1 MTKAKVHDREKE
13 RLTLLN
19 SYSILDTLPEKDYD
33 NLTKLAAEICQT
45 PISLITLLDD
55 KRQWFKSHYG
65 LGVSET
71 PIEDAFCAH
80 AITGDNPIFTVENAR
95 EDERFHDNPLVTG
108 DPNIVFYAG
117 IPLKTTNGLP
127 LGTLC
132 VIDSKPKKLTPSQKE
147 SLNILSE
154 QVINLLELRKNK
166 LELERAH
173 KKLKKFSKKL
183 EKKVFLRTNQL
194 EIKTIKL
201 ELMINDLESFN
212 HICSHDLQ
220 EPLRK
225 IQMFISQISDNE
237 FDNLSDTGKHKL
249 ERIDRSAA
257 RMRNLIQDLLTY
269 GATETIDNSLTTVSL
284 KKLVLDVKDVL
295 SEELKQY
302 KTVLRIPK
310 DCEITVRPIQ
320 FKQLLFNLFTNAI
333 KFTKEEDKPVIKVTG
348 KIVQGADYPKLQLAE
363 DTRYSKIVV
372 TDNGIGFD
380 QKYEN
385 KVFEIFQRLHSDE
398 EYQGTGI
405 GLAIV
410 KRIVTTHKGQIRVE
424 SSLGNGTVFEIFIP
438 LADQTVLK

>member
-1 MTKAKVHDREKE
+1 MTKATIHPKEKE
-13 RLTLLN
+13 RLALLD

-33 NLTKLAAEICQT
+33 NLTQLAAEICQT

-65 LGVSET
+65 LEASET

-80 AITGDNPIFTVENAR
+80 AITGDDPIFTVENAK
-95 EDERFHDNPLVTG
+95 EDIRFKDNPLVTG
-108 DPNIVFYAG
+108 NPNIAFYAG
-117 IPLKTTNGLP
+117 IPLKNANGLP

-132 VIDSKPKKLTPSQKE
+132 VIDNKPRTLTQSQKE
-147 SLNILSE
+147 SLDILSE

-173 KKLKKFSKKL
+173 RKLKKFSKKL
-183 EKKVFLRTNQL
+183 EKKVFQRTNQL

-225 IQMFISQISDNE
+225 IQMFISQVSDTE
-237 FDNLSDTGKHKL
+237 FNNLSEAGKHKL
-249 ERIDRSAA
+249 ERIDLSAA
-257 RMRNLIQDLLTY
+257 RMRNLIQDLMAY
-269 GATETIDNSLTTVSL
+269 GSTETIDNSLTSVSL
-284 KKLVLDVKDVL
+284 KRLVMDVKDVL
-295 SEELKQY
+295 SEELKEH
-302 KTVLRIPK
+302 KTVLKVPK

-333 KFTKEEDKPVIKVTG
+333 KYSKNEEKPVIKVSG
-348 KIVQGADYPKLQLAE
+348 KIVSGADFPKLDLSE
-363 DTRYSKIVV
+363 DKLYSRIEVS
-372 TDNGIGFD
+372 DNGIGFD
-380 QKYEN
+380 QKYES
-385 KVFEIFQRLHSDE
+385 KIFEIFQRLHTDE

-405 GLAIV
+405 GLSIV
-410 KRIVTTHKGQIRVE
+410 KRIVTTHKGHIQVE
-424 SSLGNGTVFEIFIP
+424 SNVGEGAKFIIFIP
-438 LADQTVLK
+438 VENQIELK

>member
-1 MTKAKVHDREKE
+1 MIKAKIHDKEKE
-13 RLTLLN
+13 RLTLLK
-19 SYSILDTLPEKDYD
+19 SYSILDTLAEKDYD
-33 NLTKLAAEICQT
+33 NLTKIASEICQT

-55 KRQWFKSHYG
+55 KRQWFKSRHG
-65 LGVSET
+65 LDIYET
-71 PIEDAFCAH
+71 PIEHSFCAH
-80 AITGDNPIFTVENAR
+80 AITGDEEIFTMNDAR
-95 EDERFHDNPLVTG
+95 DDTRFHNNPLVTG

-117 IPLKTTNGLP
+117 IPLKDSSGLP

-132 VIDSKPKKLTPSQKE
+132 VIDNKPRTLTDSQKE

-173 KKLKKFSKKL
+173 RKLKKFSKKL
-183 EKKVFLRTNQL
+183 EKKVLQRTNQL

-201 ELMINDLESFN
+201 ELINNDLASFN

-225 IQMFISQISDNE
+225 IQMFISQVSDSE
-237 FDNLSDTGKHKL
+237 FKNLSADGKHKL
-249 ERIDRSAA
+249 ERIDLSAS

-269 GATETIDNSLTTVSL
+269 GSTENVENRLMNVSL
-284 KKLVLDVKDVL
+284 RKLVDDVKVVL
-295 SEELKQY
+295 SEELKENN
-302 KTVLRIPK
+302 TVLK
-310 DCEITVRPIQ
+310 VLSDCEITVRPIQ

-333 KFTKEEDKPVIKVTG
+333 KFTKKKDFPTIEVSGEIIEG
-348 KIVQGADYPKLQLAE
+348 LAYPNLNLSDEVKYA
-363 DTRYSKIVV
+363 RIFVA
-372 TDNGIGFD
+372 DNGIGFE
-380 QKYEN
+380 QKYAT

-410 KRIVTTHKGQIRVE
+410 KRIITTHNGEIRVK
-424 SSLGNGTVFEIFIP
+424 SSLGNGTIFEIFIP
-438 LADQTVLK
+438 LEN

>member
-1 MTKAKVHDREKE
+1 MIKAKIHEREKE
-13 RLTLLN
+13 RLALLQ

-65 LGVSET
+65 LEVSET

-80 AITGDNPIFTVENAR
+80 AITGNDPIFITKDAR
-95 EDERFHDNPLVTG
+95 EDNRFHKNPLVTG
-108 DPNIVFYAG
+108 EPNIVFYAG
-117 IPLKTTNGLP
+117 IPLKNANGLP

-132 VIDSKPKKLTPSQKE
+132 VIDDKPRTLTESQKE
-147 SLNILSE
+147 SLNVLSE

-183 EKKVFLRTNQL
+183 ERKVFQRTNQL

-201 ELMINDLESFN
+201 ELINNDLESFN

-225 IQMFISQISDNE
+225 IQMFISQVSDTE
-237 FDNLSDTGKHKL
+237 FDNLSEEGKHKL
-249 ERIDRSAA
+249 ERIDLSAA
-257 RMRNLIQDLLTY
+257 RMRNLIQDLLAY
-269 GATETIDNSLTTVSL
+269 GSTETIDNSLTTVSL
-284 KKLVLDVKDVL
+284 KKLVDEVKDVL
-295 SEELKQY
+295 SEELKEH
-302 KTVLRIPK
+302 KTVLRVQK

-333 KFTKEEDKPVIKVTG
+333 KFSKREDKPVIKVSG
-348 KIVQGADYPKLQLAE
+348 KIVEGSDYPELQLAE
-363 DTRYSKIVV
+363 EKRYSRILVS
-372 TDNGIGFD
+372 DNGIGFD
-380 QKYEN
+380 QKYER

-410 KRIVTTHKGQIRVE
+410 KRIITTHNGQIRVE
-424 SSLGNGTVFEIFIP
+424 SSLGNGATFEIFIP
-438 LADQTVLK
+438 LADQAI

>member
-1 MTKAKVHDREKE
+1 MTKAKIHPREKE
-13 RLTLLN
+13 RLALLN

-65 LGVSET
+65 LETSET

-80 AITGDNPIFTVENAR
+80 AITGNDPIFTTEDAR
-95 EDERFHDNPLVTG
+95 KDTRFQENPLVTG

-117 IPLKTTNGLP
+117 IPLKNSNGLP

-132 VIDSKPKKLTPSQKE
+132 VIDNKPRTLTESQKD

-183 EKKVFLRTNQL
+183 ERKVFQRTNQL

-225 IQMFISQISDNE
+225 IQMFISQVSDSE
-237 FDNLSDTGKHKL
+237 FNNLSEAGKHKL
-249 ERIDRSAA
+249 ERIDLSAA

-269 GATETIDNSLTTVSL
+269 GATESIDNSLTTVPL
-284 KKLVLDVKDVL
+284 KTLVDDVKDVL
-295 SEELKQY
+295 SDELKEHKITLKVY
-302 KTVLRIPK
+302 KGCNV
-310 DCEITVRPIQ
+310 TVRPIQ
-320 FKQLLFNLFTNAI
+320 FKQLLYNLFTNAI
-333 KFTKEEDKPVIKVTG
+333 KFTKNEDKPIIKIHSTV
-348 KIVQGADYPKLQLAE
+348 VEGAEYPELELKE
-363 DTRYSKIVV
+363 GRRYSRILIA
-372 TDNGIGFD
+372 DNGIGFD
-380 QKYEN
+380 QKYES

-410 KRIVTTHKGQIRVE
+410 KRIVTAHGGEVRVE
-424 SSLGNGTVFEIFIP
+424 SSLGNGAVFEIFIP
-438 LADQTVLK
+438 LAE

>member
-1 MTKAKVHDREKE
+1 MIKAKIHEREKE
-13 RLTLLN
+13 RLALLQ

-65 LGVSET
+65 LEVSET

-80 AITGDNPIFTVENAR
+80 AITGNDPIFITKDAR
-95 EDERFHDNPLVTG
+95 EDNRFHKNPLVTG
-108 DPNIVFYAG
+108 EPNIVFYAG
-117 IPLKTTNGLP
+117 IPLKNANGLS

-132 VIDSKPKKLTPSQKE
+132 VIDDKPRTLTESQKE
-147 SLNILSE
+147 SLNVLSE

-183 EKKVFLRTNQL
+183 ERKVFQRTNQL

-201 ELMINDLESFN
+201 ELINNDLESFN

-225 IQMFISQISDNE
+225 IQMFISQVSDTE
-237 FDNLSDTGKHKL
+237 FDNLSKEGKHKL
-249 ERIDRSAA
+249 ERIDLSAA
-257 RMRNLIQDLLTY
+257 RMRNLIQDLLAY
-269 GATETIDNSLTTVSL
+269 GSTETIDNSLTTVSL
-284 KKLVLDVKDVL
+284 KKLVDEVKDVL
-295 SEELKQY
+295 SEELKEH
-302 KTVLRIPK
+302 KTVLRVQK

-333 KFTKEEDKPVIKVTG
+333 KFSKREDKPVIKVSG
-348 KIVQGADYPKLQLAE
+348 KIVEGSDYPELQLAE
-363 DTRYSKIVV
+363 EKRYSRILVS
-372 TDNGIGFD
+372 DNGIGFD
-380 QKYEN
+380 QKYER

-410 KRIVTTHKGQIRVE
+410 KRIITTHNGQIRVE
-424 SSLGNGTVFEIFIP
+424 SSLSNGATFEIFIP
-438 LADQTVLK
+438 LADQAI

>member
-1 MTKAKVHDREKE
+1 MTKAKIHPREKE
-13 RLTLLN
+13 RLALLD

-33 NLTKLAAEICQT
+33 NLTQLAAEICQT

-65 LGVSET
+65 LETSET

-80 AITGDNPIFTVENAR
+80 AITADDPIFTVENAK
-95 EDERFHDNPLVTG
+95 EDIRFKNNPLVTG
-108 DPNIVFYAG
+108 DPNIAFYAG
-117 IPLKTTNGLP
+117 IPLKNTNGLP

-132 VIDSKPKKLTPSQKE
+132 VIDNKPRVLTQSQKE

-173 KKLKKFSKKL
+173 RKLKKFSKKL
-183 EKKVFLRTNQL
+183 EKKVFQRTNQL

-225 IQMFISQISDNE
+225 IQMFISQVSDTE
-237 FDNLSDTGKHKL
+237 FNNLSEAGKHKL
-249 ERIDRSAA
+249 ERIDLSAA
-257 RMRNLIQDLLTY
+257 RMRNLIQDLMAY
-269 GATETIDNSLTTVSL
+269 GSTETIDNSLTSVSL
-284 KKLVLDVKDVL
+284 KKLVMDVKDVL
-295 SEELKQY
+295 SEELKEHN
-302 KTVLRIPK
+302 TVLKVPK

-333 KFTKEEDKPVIKVTG
+333 KYSKNEEKPVIKVSG
-348 KIVQGADYPKLQLAE
+348 KIVSGADFPKLDLSE
-363 DTRYSKIVV
+363 DKRYSRIEVS
-372 TDNGIGFD
+372 DNGIGFD
-380 QKYEN
+380 QKYES
-385 KVFEIFQRLHSDE
+385 KIFEIFQRLHTDE

-405 GLAIV
+405 GLSIV
-410 KRIVTTHKGQIRVE
+410 KRIVTTHKGHIRVE
-424 SSLGNGTVFEIFIP
+424 SNVGEGAKFIIFIP
-438 LADQTVLK
+438 VENQIELK

>member
-1 MTKAKVHDREKE
+1 MIKAKIHEREKE
-13 RLTLLN
+13 RLALLQ

-65 LGVSET
+65 LEVSET

-80 AITGDNPIFTVENAR
+80 AITGNDPIFITKDAR
-95 EDERFHDNPLVTG
+95 EDNRFHKNPLVTG
-108 DPNIVFYAG
+108 EPNIVFYAG
-117 IPLKTTNGLP
+117 IPLKNANGLP

-132 VIDSKPKKLTPSQKE
+132 VIDDKPRTLTESQKE
-147 SLNILSE
+147 SLNVLSE

-183 EKKVFLRTNQL
+183 ERKVFQRTNQL

-201 ELMINDLESFN
+201 ELINNDLESFN

-225 IQMFISQISDNE
+225 IQMFISQVSDTE
-237 FDNLSDTGKHKL
+237 FDNLSEEGKHKL
-249 ERIDRSAA
+249 ERIDLSAA
-257 RMRNLIQDLLTY
+257 RMRNLIQDLLAY
-269 GATETIDNSLTTVSL
+269 GSTETIDNSLTTVSL
-284 KKLVLDVKDVL
+284 KKLVDEVKDVL
-295 SEELKQY
+295 SEELKEH
-302 KTVLRIPK
+302 KTVLRVQK

-333 KFTKEEDKPVIKVTG
+333 KFSKREDKPVIKVSG
-348 KIVQGADYPKLQLAE
+348 KIVEGSDYPELELAE
-363 DTRYSKIVV
+363 EKRYSRILVS
-372 TDNGIGFD
+372 DNGIGFD
-380 QKYEN
+380 QKYER

-410 KRIVTTHKGQIRVE
+410 KRIITTHNGQIRVE
-424 SSLGNGTVFEIFIP
+424 SSLGNGATFEIFIP
-438 LADQTVLK
+438 LADQAI

>member
-1 MTKAKVHDREKE
+1 MIKAKIHDREKE
-13 RLTLLN
+13 RLALLN

-80 AITGDNPIFTVENAR
+80 AITGNDPIFTTEDAR
-95 EDERFHDNPLVTG
+95 KDERFYNNPLVTG

-117 IPLKTTNGLP
+117 IPLKNASGLP

-132 VIDSKPKKLTPSQKE
+132 VIDNKPRKLTESQKE

-183 EKKVFLRTNQL
+183 ERKVFQRTNQL

-225 IQMFISQISDNE
+225 IQMFISQVSDTE
-237 FDNLSDTGKHKL
+237 FNNLSDGGKHKL

-257 RMRNLIQDLLTY
+257 RMRDLIQDLLTY

-302 KTVLRIPK
+302 KTVLKIPK

-333 KFTKEEDKPVIKVTG
+333 KFTKKEDKPVIKVMG
-348 KIVQGADYPKLQLAE
+348 KIVDGADYPEMDLAE
-363 DTRYSKIVV
+363 DKRYSHIMVS
-372 TDNGIGFD
+372 DNGIGFD
-380 QKYEN
+380 QKYES

-410 KRIVTTHKGQIRVE
+410 KRIVTTHNGQVRVE
-424 SSLGNGTVFEIFIP
+424 SSLGNGASFEIFIP
-438 LADQTVLK
+438 LAVKAI

>member
-1 MTKAKVHDREKE
+1 MTKAKIHPREKE
-13 RLTLLN
+13 RLALLD
-19 SYSILDTLPEKDYD
+19 SYSILNTLPEKDYD
-33 NLTKLAAEICQT
+33 NLTQLAAEICQS

-65 LGVSET
+65 LETSET

-80 AITGDNPIFTVENAR
+80 AITADDPIFTVENAK
-95 EDERFHDNPLVTG
+95 EDIRFKNNPLVTG
-108 DPNIVFYAG
+108 DPNIAFYAG
-117 IPLKTTNGLP
+117 IPLKNANGLP

-132 VIDSKPKKLTPSQKE
+132 VIDNKPRVLTQSQKE

-173 KKLKKFSKKL
+173 RKLKKFSKKL
-183 EKKVFLRTNQL
+183 EKKVFQRTNQL

-225 IQMFISQISDNE
+225 IQMFISQVSDTE
-237 FDNLSDTGKHKL
+237 FNNLSEAGKHKL
-249 ERIDRSAA
+249 ERIDLSAA
-257 RMRNLIQDLLTY
+257 RMRNLIQDLMAY
-269 GATETIDNSLTTVSL
+269 GSTETIDNSLTSVSL
-284 KKLVLDVKDVL
+284 KKLVMDVKDVL
-295 SEELKQY
+295 SEELKEH
-302 KTVLRIPK
+302 KTVLKVPK

-333 KFTKEEDKPVIKVTG
+333 KYSKNEEKPVVKVSG
-348 KIVQGADYPKLQLAE
+348 KIVSGADFPKLDLSE
-363 DTRYSKIVV
+363 DKRYSRIEVS
-372 TDNGIGFD
+372 DNGIGFD
-380 QKYEN
+380 QKYES
-385 KVFEIFQRLHSDE
+385 KIFEIFQRLHTDE

-410 KRIVTTHKGQIRVE
+410 KRIVTTHKGHIQVE
-424 SSLGNGTVFEIFIP
+424 SNVGEGVKFIIFIP
-438 LADQTVLK
+438 VENQIELK

>member
-1 MTKAKVHDREKE
+1 MIKAEIHEREKE
-13 RLTLLN
+13 RLALLQ

-65 LGVSET
+65 LEVSET

-80 AITGDNPIFTVENAR
+80 AITGNDPIFITKDAR
-95 EDERFHDNPLVTG
+95 EDNRFHKNPLVTG
-108 DPNIVFYAG
+108 EPNIVFYAG
-117 IPLKTTNGLP
+117 IPLKNANGLP

-132 VIDSKPKKLTPSQKE
+132 VIDDKPRTLTESQKE
-147 SLNILSE
+147 SLNVLSE

-183 EKKVFLRTNQL
+183 ERKVFQRTNQL

-201 ELMINDLESFN
+201 ELINNDLESFN

-225 IQMFISQISDNE
+225 IQMFISQVSDTE
-237 FDNLSDTGKHKL
+237 FDNLSEEGKHKL
-249 ERIDRSAA
+249 ERIDLSAA
-257 RMRNLIQDLLTY
+257 RMRNLIQDLLAY
-269 GATETIDNSLTTVSL
+269 GSTETIDNSLTTVSL
-284 KKLVLDVKDVL
+284 KKLVDEVKDVL
-295 SEELKQY
+295 SEELKEH
-302 KTVLRIPK
+302 KTVLRVQK

-333 KFTKEEDKPVIKVTG
+333 KFSKREDKPVIKVSG
-348 KIVQGADYPKLQLAE
+348 KIVEGSDYPELQLAE
-363 DTRYSKIVV
+363 EKRYSRILVS
-372 TDNGIGFD
+372 DNGIGFD
-380 QKYEN
+380 QKYER

-410 KRIVTTHKGQIRVE
+410 KRIITTHNGQIRVE
-424 SSLGNGTVFEIFIP
+424 SSLGNGATFEIFIP
-438 LADQTVLK
+438 LADQAI

>member
-1 MTKAKVHDREKE
+1 MTKAKIHDREKE
-13 RLTLLN
+13 RLALLN
-19 SYSILDTLPEKDYD
+19 TYSILDTLPEKDYD

-80 AITGDNPIFTVENAR
+80 AITGNEPIFTTEDAR

-117 IPLKTTNGLP
+117 IPLKNASGLP

-132 VIDSKPKKLTPSQKE
+132 VIDNKPRKLTDSQKE

-183 EKKVFLRTNQL
+183 EKKVFQRTNQL

-225 IQMFISQISDNE
+225 IQMFISQISDSE
-237 FDNLSDTGKHKL
+237 FNNLSDAGRHKL
-249 ERIDRSAA
+249 ERIDKSAA
-257 RMRNLIQDLLTY
+257 RMRDLIQDLLTY

-295 SEELKQY
+295 SEELKAH
-302 KTVLRIPK
+302 KTVLRVPK
-310 DCEITVRPIQ
+310 DCLITIRPIQ

-333 KFTKEEDKPVIKVTG
+333 KFTDKEEKPTIKVVG
-348 KIVQGADYPKLQLAE
+348 KIVKGSDYQEMDLSEDQL
-363 DTRYSKIVV
+363 YSRIVV
-372 TDNGIGFD
+372 SDNGIGFD
-380 QKYEN
+380 QKYEG
-385 KVFEIFQRLHSDE
+385 KVFEIFQRLHSDDQ
-398 EYQGTGI
+398 YQGTGI

-410 KRIVTTHKGQIRVE
+410 KRIVTTHKGQIRVK
-424 SSLGNGTVFEIFIP
+424 SSLGNGATFELFIP
-438 LADQTVLK
+438 LADQRDLK

>member
-1 MTKAKVHDREKE
+1 MIKAKIHEREKE
-13 RLTLLN
+13 RLALLQ

-65 LGVSET
+65 LEVSET

-80 AITGDNPIFTVENAR
+80 AITGNDPIFITKDAR
-95 EDERFHDNPLVTG
+95 EDNRFHKNPLVTG
-108 DPNIVFYAG
+108 EPNIVFYAG
-117 IPLKTTNGLP
+117 IPLKNANGLP

-132 VIDSKPKKLTPSQKE
+132 VIDDKPRTLTESQKE
-147 SLNILSE
+147 SLNVLSE

-183 EKKVFLRTNQL
+183 ERKVFQRTNQL

-201 ELMINDLESFN
+201 ELINNDLESFN

-225 IQMFISQISDNE
+225 IQMFISQVSDTE
-237 FDNLSDTGKHKL
+237 FDNLSEEGKHKL
-249 ERIDRSAA
+249 ERIDLSAA
-257 RMRNLIQDLLTY
+257 RMRNLIQDLLAY
-269 GATETIDNSLTTVSL
+269 GSTETIDNSLTTVSL
-284 KKLVLDVKDVL
+284 RKLVDEVKDVL
-295 SEELKQY
+295 SEELKEH
-302 KTVLRIPK
+302 KTVLRVQK

-333 KFTKEEDKPVIKVTG
+333 KFSKREDKPVIKVSG
-348 KIVQGADYPKLQLAE
+348 KIVEGSDYPELELAE
-363 DTRYSKIVV
+363 EKRYSRILVS
-372 TDNGIGFD
+372 DNGIGFD
-380 QKYEN
+380 QKYER
-385 KVFEIFQRLHSDE
+385 KVFEIFQRLYSDE

-410 KRIVTTHKGQIRVE
+410 KRIITTHNGQIRVE
-424 SSLGNGTVFEIFIP
+424 SSLGNGATFEIFIP
-438 LADQTVLK
+438 LADQAI

>member
-1 MTKAKVHDREKE
+1 MIKAKIHEREKE
-13 RLTLLN
+13 RLALLQ

-65 LGVSET
+65 LEVSET

-80 AITGDNPIFTVENAR
+80 AITGNDPIFITKDAR
-95 EDERFHDNPLVTG
+95 EDNRFHKNPLVTG
-108 DPNIVFYAG
+108 EPNIVFYAG
-117 IPLKTTNGLP
+117 IPLKNANGLS

-132 VIDSKPKKLTPSQKE
+132 VIDDKPRTLTESQKE
-147 SLNILSE
+147 SLNVLSE

-183 EKKVFLRTNQL
+183 ERKVFQRTNQL

-201 ELMINDLESFN
+201 ELINNDLESFN

-225 IQMFISQISDNE
+225 IQMFISQVSDTE
-237 FDNLSDTGKHKL
+237 FDNLSEEGKHKL
-249 ERIDRSAA
+249 ERIDLSAA
-257 RMRNLIQDLLTY
+257 RMRNLIQDLLAY
-269 GATETIDNSLTTVSL
+269 GSTETIDNSLTTVSL
-284 KKLVLDVKDVL
+284 KKLVDEVKDVL
-295 SEELKQY
+295 SEELKEH
-302 KTVLRIPK
+302 KTVLRVQK

-333 KFTKEEDKPVIKVTG
+333 KFSKREDKPVIKVSG
-348 KIVQGADYPKLQLAE
+348 KIVEGSDYPELQLAE
-363 DTRYSKIVV
+363 EKRYSRILVS
-372 TDNGIGFD
+372 DNGIGFD
-380 QKYEN
+380 QKYER

-410 KRIVTTHKGQIRVE
+410 KRIITTHNGQIRVE
-424 SSLGNGTVFEIFIP
+424 SSLGNGATFEIFIP
-438 LADQTVLK
+438 LADQAI

>member
-1 MTKAKVHDREKE
+1 MIKAKIHEREKE
-13 RLTLLN
+13 RLALLQ

-65 LGVSET
+65 LEVSET

-80 AITGDNPIFTVENAR
+80 AITGNDPIFITKDAR
-95 EDERFHDNPLVTG
+95 EDNRFHKNPLVTG
-108 DPNIVFYAG
+108 EPNIVFYAG
-117 IPLKTTNGLP
+117 IPLKNVNGLP

-132 VIDSKPKKLTPSQKE
+132 VIDDKPRTLTESQKE
-147 SLNILSE
+147 SLNVLSE

-183 EKKVFLRTNQL
+183 ERKVFQRTNQL

-201 ELMINDLESFN
+201 ELINNDLESFN

-225 IQMFISQISDNE
+225 IQMFISQVSDTE
-237 FDNLSDTGKHKL
+237 FDNLSEEGKHKL
-249 ERIDRSAA
+249 ERIDLSAA
-257 RMRNLIQDLLTY
+257 RMRNLIQDLLAY
-269 GATETIDNSLTTVSL
+269 GSTETIDNSLTTVSL
-284 KKLVLDVKDVL
+284 KKLVDEVKDVL
-295 SEELKQY
+295 SEELKEH
-302 KTVLRIPK
+302 KTVLRVQK

-333 KFTKEEDKPVIKVTG
+333 KFSKREDKPVIKVSG
-348 KIVQGADYPKLQLAE
+348 KIVEGSDYPELQLAE
-363 DTRYSKIVV
+363 EKRYSRILVS
-372 TDNGIGFD
+372 DNGIGFD
-380 QKYEN
+380 QKYER

-410 KRIVTTHKGQIRVE
+410 KRIITTHNGQIRVE
-424 SSLGNGTVFEIFIP
+424 SSLGNGATFEIFIP
-438 LADQTVLK
+438 LADQAI

>member
-1 MTKAKVHDREKE
+1 MTKAKIHPREKE
-13 RLTLLN
+13 RLALID

-33 NLTKLAAEICQT
+33 NLTQLAAEICQT

-65 LGVSET
+65 LETSET

-80 AITGDNPIFTVENAR
+80 AITADDPIFTVENAK
-95 EDERFHDNPLVTG
+95 EDIRFKNNPLVTG
-108 DPNIVFYAG
+108 DPNIAFYAG
-117 IPLKTTNGLP
+117 IPLKNTNGLS

-132 VIDSKPKKLTPSQKE
+132 VIDNKPRVLTQSQKE

-173 KKLKKFSKKL
+173 RKLKKFSKKL
-183 EKKVFLRTNQL
+183 EKKVFQRTNQL

-225 IQMFISQISDNE
+225 IQMFISQVSDTE
-237 FDNLSDTGKHKL
+237 FNNLSEAGKHKL
-249 ERIDRSAA
+249 ERIDLSAA
-257 RMRNLIQDLLTY
+257 RMRNLIQDLMAY
-269 GATETIDNSLTTVSL
+269 GSTETIDNSLTSVSL
-284 KKLVLDVKDVL
+284 KRLVMDVKDVL
-295 SEELKQY
+295 SEELKEH
-302 KTVLRIPK
+302 KTVLKVPK

-333 KFTKEEDKPVIKVTG
+333 KYSKNEEKPVIKVSG
-348 KIVQGADYPKLQLAE
+348 KIVSGADFPKLDLSK
-363 DTRYSKIVV
+363 DKRYSRIEVS
-372 TDNGIGFD
+372 DNGIGFD
-380 QKYEN
+380 QKYES
-385 KVFEIFQRLHSDE
+385 KIFEIFQRLHTDE

-405 GLAIV
+405 GLSIV
-410 KRIVTTHKGQIRVE
+410 KRIVTTHKGHIQVE
-424 SSLGNGTVFEIFIP
+424 SNVGEGAKFIIFIP
-438 LADQTVLK
+438 VENQIELK

>member
-1 MTKAKVHDREKE
+1 MIKAKIHEREKE
-13 RLTLLN
+13 RLALLQ

-65 LGVSET
+65 LEVSET

-80 AITGDNPIFTVENAR
+80 AITGNDPIFITKDAR
-95 EDERFHDNPLVTG
+95 EDNRFHKNPLVTG
-108 DPNIVFYAG
+108 EPNIVFYAG
-117 IPLKTTNGLP
+117 IPLKNANGLP

-132 VIDSKPKKLTPSQKE
+132 VIDDKPRTLTESQKE
-147 SLNILSE
+147 SLNVLSE

-183 EKKVFLRTNQL
+183 ERKVFQRTNQL

-201 ELMINDLESFN
+201 ELINNDLESFN

-225 IQMFISQISDNE
+225 IQMFISQVSDTE
-237 FDNLSDTGKHKL
+237 FDNLSEEGKHKL
-249 ERIDRSAA
+249 ERIDLSAA
-257 RMRNLIQDLLTY
+257 RMRNLIQDLLAY
-269 GATETIDNSLTTVSL
+269 GSTETIDNSLTTVSL
-284 KKLVLDVKDVL
+284 KKLVDEVKDVL
-295 SEELKQY
+295 SEELKEY
-302 KTVLRIPK
+302 KTVLRVQK

-333 KFTKEEDKPVIKVTG
+333 KFSKREDKPVIKVSG
-348 KIVQGADYPKLQLAE
+348 KIFEGSDYPELELAE
-363 DTRYSKIVV
+363 EKRYSRILVS
-372 TDNGIGFD
+372 DNGIGFD
-380 QKYEN
+380 QKYER

-410 KRIVTTHKGQIRVE
+410 KRIITTHNGQIRVE
-424 SSLGNGTVFEIFIP
+424 SSLGNGATFEIFIP
-438 LADQTVLK
+438 LADQAI

>member
-1 MTKAKVHDREKE
+1 MTKAKIHPKEKE
-13 RLTLLN
+13 RLALLD

-33 NLTKLAAEICQT
+33 NLTQLAAEICQT

-65 LGVSET
+65 LETSET

-80 AITGDNPIFTVENAR
+80 AITSDEPIFTTEDAR
-95 EDERFHDNPLVTG
+95 EDSRFQNNPLVTG

-117 IPLKTTNGLP
+117 IPLKNANGLP

-132 VIDSKPKKLTPSQKE
+132 VIDNKPRKLTQSQKE

-183 EKKVFLRTNQL
+183 ERKVFQRTNQL

-225 IQMFISQISDNE
+225 IQMFISQISDTE
-237 FDNLSDTGKHKL
+237 FNNLSEAGKHKL
-249 ERIDRSAA
+249 ERIDLSAG
-257 RMRNLIQDLLTY
+257 RMRNLIQDLMAY
-269 GATETIDNSLTTVSL
+269 GATESIDNSLTTVSL
-284 KKLVLDVKDVL
+284 KNLVLDVKDIL
-295 SEELKQY
+295 SEELKEH
-302 KTVLRIPK
+302 KTLLRVQK
-310 DCEITVRPIQ
+310 DCPITVRPVQ

-333 KFTKEEDKPVIKVTG
+333 KFSKNEIKPTIKVHGSVVNGT
-348 KIVQGADYPKLQLAE
+348 DYPKLNLNE
-363 DTRYSKIVV
+363 DRRYSRILIS
-372 TDNGIGFD
+372 DNGIGFD

-410 KRIVTTHKGQIRVE
+410 KRIVTTHSGQIRVE
-424 SSLGNGTVFEIFIP
+424 SSLGNGAVFDIFIP
-438 LADQTVLK
+438 LAD

>member
-1 MTKAKVHDREKE
+1 MTKAKIHPREKE
-13 RLTLLN
+13 RLALLD

-33 NLTKLAAEICQT
+33 NLTQLAAEICQT

-65 LGVSET
+65 LETSET
-71 PIEDAFCAH
+71 PIEDAFCAQ
-80 AITGDNPIFTVENAR
+80 AITADDPIFTVENAK
-95 EDERFHDNPLVTG
+95 EDIRFKNNPLVTG
-108 DPNIVFYAG
+108 DPNIAFYAG
-117 IPLKTTNGLP
+117 IPLKNANGLP

-132 VIDSKPKKLTPSQKE
+132 VIDNKPRVLTQSQKE

-173 KKLKKFSKKL
+173 RKLKKFSKKL
-183 EKKVFLRTNQL
+183 EKKVFQRTNQL

-225 IQMFISQISDNE
+225 IQMFISQVSDTE
-237 FDNLSDTGKHKL
+237 FNNLSEAGKHKL
-249 ERIDRSAA
+249 ERIDLSAA
-257 RMRNLIQDLLTY
+257 RMRNLIQDLMAY
-269 GATETIDNSLTTVSL
+269 GSTETIDNSLTSVSL
-284 KKLVLDVKDVL
+284 KKLVMDVKDVL
-295 SEELKQY
+295 SEELKEH
-302 KTVLRIPK
+302 KTVLKVPK

-333 KFTKEEDKPVIKVTG
+333 KYSKNEEKPVIKVSG
-348 KIVQGADYPKLQLAE
+348 KIVSGADFPKLDLSE
-363 DTRYSKIVV
+363 DKLYSRIEVS
-372 TDNGIGFD
+372 DNGIGFD
-380 QKYEN
+380 QKYES
-385 KVFEIFQRLHSDE
+385 KIFEIFQRLHTDE

-405 GLAIV
+405 GLSIV
-410 KRIVTTHKGQIRVE
+410 KRIVTTHKGHIQVE
-424 SSLGNGTVFEIFIP
+424 SNVGEGAKFIIFIP
-438 LADQTVLK
+438 VENQIELK

>member
-1 MTKAKVHDREKE
+1 MIKAKIHDREKE
-13 RLTLLN
+13 RLALLN

-65 LGVSET
+65 LELSET

-80 AITGDNPIFTVENAR
+80 AINGDDLIFITEDAR
-95 EDERFHDNPLVTG
+95 EDERFYNNPLVTG

-117 IPLKTTNGLP
+117 IPLKNASGFS

-132 VIDSKPKKLTPSQKE
+132 VIDNKPRKLTESQKE

-166 LELERAH
+166 LELERTH
-173 KKLKKFSKKL
+173 RKLKKFSKKL
-183 EKKVFLRTNQL
+183 EKKVFQRTNQL

-201 ELMINDLESFN
+201 ELMINDLASFN

-225 IQMFISQISDNE
+225 IQMFISQISDTE
-237 FDNLSDTGKHKL
+237 FNNLSESGKHKL
-249 ERIDRSAA
+249 ERIDLSAA
-257 RMRNLIQDLLTY
+257 RMRNLIQDLMAY

-295 SEELKQY
+295 SEELKEH
-302 KTVLRIPK
+302 KTVLKISK

-333 KFTKEEDKPVIKVTG
+333 KYSKKKENPTIKVSCKTVSG
-348 KIVQGADYPKLQLAE
+348 IDYPELELCENTQ
-363 DTRYSKIVV
+363 YSRIEVS
-372 TDNGIGFD
+372 DNGIGFD
-380 QKYEN
+380 QKYES

-410 KRIVTTHKGQIRVE
+410 KRIVTTHNGRIRVE
-424 SSLGNGTVFEIFIP
+424 SSLGNGAKFIIFIP
-438 LADQTVLK
+438 LAN

>member
-1 MTKAKVHDREKE
+1 MIKANIHPREKE
-13 RLTLLN
+13 RLALLE
-19 SYSILDTLPEKDYD
+19 SYSILDTLPEHDYD

-45 PISLITLLDD
+45 PISLITLLDE

-65 LGVSET
+65 LETSET

-80 AITGDNPIFTVENAR
+80 AITGDDPVFTVENAH
-95 EDERFHDNPLVTG
+95 EDERFKNNPLVTG
-108 DPNIVFYAG
+108 DPNIAFYAG
-117 IPLKTTNGLP
+117 IPLKNGQGLP

-132 VIDSKPKKLTPSQKE
+132 VIDNKPRTLTQSQKD

-166 LELERAH
+166 LELERAN

-183 EKKVFLRTNQL
+183 ERKVFQRTNQL

-225 IQMFISQISDNE
+225 IQMFISQVSDSEYN
-237 FDNLSDTGKHKL
+237 NLSEAGKHKL
-249 ERIDRSAA
+249 ERIDLSAT

-269 GATETIDNSLTTVSL
+269 GSTESIDNSLTTVPL
-284 KKLVLDVKDVL
+284 KKLVLEVKDVL
-295 SEELKQY
+295 SEELKEH
-302 KTVLRIPK
+302 KTILKVQK

-333 KFTKEEDKPVIKVTG
+333 KFSKQEEKPTIW
-348 KIVQGADYPKLQLAE
+348 VQGIVVNGAE
-363 DTRYSKIVV
+363 FPELELNENRRYSQI
-372 TDNGIGFD
+372 TISDNGIGFD
-380 QKYEN
+380 QKYES

-410 KRIVTTHKGQIRVE
+410 KRIVTTHRGQIRVK
-424 SSLGNGTVFEIFIP
+424 SSRGNGAVFEIFIP
-438 LADQTVLK
+438 LANQIVLK

>member
-1 MTKAKVHDREKE
+1 MTKAKIHPREKE
-13 RLTLLN
+13 RLALLD

-33 NLTKLAAEICQT
+33 NLTQLAAEICQT

-65 LGVSET
+65 LETSET

-80 AITGDNPIFTVENAR
+80 AITADEPIFTVENAK
-95 EDERFHDNPLVTG
+95 EDIRFKNNPLVTG
-108 DPNIVFYAG
+108 DPNIAFYAG
-117 IPLKTTNGLP
+117 IPLKNTNGLP

-132 VIDSKPKKLTPSQKE
+132 VIDNKPRVLTQSQKE

-173 KKLKKFSKKL
+173 RKLKKFSKKL
-183 EKKVFLRTNQL
+183 EKKVFQRTNQL

-225 IQMFISQISDNE
+225 IQMFISQVSDTE
-237 FDNLSDTGKHKL
+237 FNNLSEAGKHKL
-249 ERIDRSAA
+249 ERIDLSAA
-257 RMRNLIQDLLTY
+257 RMRNLIQDLMAY
-269 GATETIDNSLTTVSL
+269 GSTETIDNSLTSVSL
-284 KKLVLDVKDVL
+284 KRLVMDVKDVL
-295 SEELKQY
+295 SEELKEH
-302 KTVLRIPK
+302 KTVLKVPK

-333 KFTKEEDKPVIKVTG
+333 KYSKNEEKPVIKVSG
-348 KIVQGADYPKLQLAE
+348 KIVSGADFPKLDLSE
-363 DTRYSKIVV
+363 DKRYSCIEVS
-372 TDNGIGFD
+372 DNGIGFD
-380 QKYEN
+380 QKYES
-385 KVFEIFQRLHSDE
+385 KIFEIFQRLHTDE

-405 GLAIV
+405 GLSIV
-410 KRIVTTHKGQIRVE
+410 KRIVTTHKGHIQVE
-424 SSLGNGTVFEIFIP
+424 SNVGEGAKFIIFIP
-438 LADQTVLK
+438 VENQIELK

>member
-1 MTKAKVHDREKE
+1 MIKAKIQEREKE
-13 RLTLLN
+13 RLALLQ

-65 LGVSET
+65 LEVSET

-80 AITGDNPIFTVENAR
+80 AITGNDPIFITKDAR
-95 EDERFHDNPLVTG
+95 EDNRFHKNPLVTG
-108 DPNIVFYAG
+108 EPNIVFYAG
-117 IPLKTTNGLP
+117 IPLKNANGLS

-132 VIDSKPKKLTPSQKE
+132 VIDDKPRTLTESQKE
-147 SLNILSE
+147 SLNVLSE

-183 EKKVFLRTNQL
+183 ERKVFQRTNQL

-201 ELMINDLESFN
+201 ELINNDLESFN

-225 IQMFISQISDNE
+225 IQMFISQVSDTE
-237 FDNLSDTGKHKL
+237 FDNLSEEGKHKL
-249 ERIDRSAA
+249 ERIDLSAA
-257 RMRNLIQDLLTY
+257 RMRNLIQDLLAY
-269 GATETIDNSLTTVSL
+269 GSTETIDNSLTTVSL
-284 KKLVLDVKDVL
+284 KKLVDEVKDVL
-295 SEELKQY
+295 SEELKEH
-302 KTVLRIPK
+302 KTVLRVQK

-333 KFTKEEDKPVIKVTG
+333 KFSKREDKPVIKVSG
-348 KIVQGADYPKLQLAE
+348 KIVEGSDYPELQLAE
-363 DTRYSKIVV
+363 EKRYSRILVS
-372 TDNGIGFD
+372 DNGIGFD
-380 QKYEN
+380 QKYER

-410 KRIVTTHKGQIRVE
+410 KRIITTHNGQIRVE
-424 SSLGNGTVFEIFIP
+424 SSLGNGATFEIFIP
-438 LADQTVLK
+438 LADQAI

>member
-1 MTKAKVHDREKE
+1 MIKAKIHDKEKE

-19 SYSILDTLPEKDYD
+19 SYSILDTLPEQDYD

-55 KRQWFKSHYG
+55 KRQWFKSHHG
-65 LGVSET
+65 LAVSET
-71 PIEDAFCAH
+71 PIENAFCAH
-80 AITGDNPIFTVENAR
+80 AITGNDAIFTMNDAR
-95 EDERFHDNPLVTG
+95 DDVRFHDNPLVTG

-117 IPLKTTNGLP
+117 IPLRNSNGLP

-132 VIDSKPKKLTPSQKE
+132 VIDRKPRTLTVNQKE
-147 SLNILSE
+147 SLQIISE
-154 QVINLLELRKNK
+154 QVINLLELRRNK
-166 LELERAH
+166 VELEKTH

-183 EKKVFLRTNQL
+183 EKKVFQRTNQL

-201 ELMINDLESFN
+201 ELMINDLASFN

-225 IQMFISQISDNE
+225 IQMFISQVSDTE
-237 FDNLSDTGKHKL
+237 FDNLSANGKHKL
-249 ERIDRSAA
+249 ERIDLSAA

-269 GATETIDNSLTTVSL
+269 GFAETIDNSLTNVSF
-284 KKLVLDVKDVL
+284 KKLVEDVKDVL
-295 SEELKQY
+295 SEELKEH
-302 KTVLRIPK
+302 KTVLK
-310 DCEITVRPIQ
+310 VLNDCEITVRPIQ
-320 FKQLLFNLFTNAI
+320 FKQLLFNIFTNSI
-333 KFTKEEDKPVIKVTG
+333 KFTKKNEFPKIEVSGDIIEGKSYPNLDLSED
-348 KIVQGADYPKLQLAE
+348 
-363 DTRYSKIVV
+363 SKYAHIVV
-372 TDNGIGFD
+372 VDNGIGFD

-410 KRIVTTHKGQIRVE
+410 KRIVLTHRGKIRVE
-424 SSLGNGTVFEIFIP
+424 SSPGNGAKFEVFIP
-438 LADQTVLK
+438 LAKS

>member
-1 MTKAKVHDREKE
+1 MIKAKIHEREKE
-13 RLTLLN
+13 RLALLQ
-19 SYSILDTLPEKDYD
+19 SYSILDTQPEKDYD

-65 LGVSET
+65 LEVSET

-80 AITGDNPIFTVENAR
+80 AITGNDSIFITKDAR
-95 EDERFHDNPLVTG
+95 EDNRFHKNPLVTG
-108 DPNIVFYAG
+108 EPNIVFYAG
-117 IPLKTTNGLP
+117 IPLKNANGLP

-132 VIDSKPKKLTPSQKE
+132 VIDDKPRTLTESQKE
-147 SLNILSE
+147 SLNVLSE

-183 EKKVFLRTNQL
+183 ERKVFQRTNQL

-201 ELMINDLESFN
+201 ELINNDLESFN

-225 IQMFISQISDNE
+225 IQMFISQVSDTE
-237 FDNLSDTGKHKL
+237 FDNLSEEGKHKL
-249 ERIDRSAA
+249 ERIDLSAA
-257 RMRNLIQDLLTY
+257 RMRNLIQDLLAY
-269 GATETIDNSLTTVSL
+269 GSTETIDNSLTTVSL
-284 KKLVLDVKDVL
+284 KKLVDEVKDVL
-295 SEELKQY
+295 SEELKEH
-302 KTVLRIPK
+302 KTVLRVQK

-333 KFTKEEDKPVIKVTG
+333 KFSKREDKPVIKVSG
-348 KIVQGADYPKLQLAE
+348 KIVEGSDYPELELAE
-363 DTRYSKIVV
+363 EKRYSRILVS
-372 TDNGIGFD
+372 DNGIGFD
-380 QKYEN
+380 QKYER

-410 KRIVTTHKGQIRVE
+410 KRIITTHNGQIRVE
-424 SSLGNGTVFEIFIP
+424 SSLGNGATFEIFIP
-438 LADQTVLK
+438 LADQAI

>member
-1 MTKAKVHDREKE
+1 MIKAKIHEREKE
-13 RLTLLN
+13 RLALLQ

-80 AITGDNPIFTVENAR
+80 AITGDDPIFTTKDAR
-95 EDERFHDNPLVTG
+95 EDARFNNNPLVTG

-117 IPLKTTNGLP
+117 IPLRNANGLP

-132 VIDSKPKKLTPSQKE
+132 VIDNKPRTLTESQKE

-166 LELERAH
+166 LELERTH

-183 EKKVFLRTNQL
+183 ERKVFQRTNQL

-201 ELMINDLESFN
+201 ELINNDLESFN

-225 IQMFISQISDNE
+225 IQMFISQVSDTE
-237 FDNLSDTGKHKL
+237 FDNLSEAGKHKL
-249 ERIDRSAA
+249 ERIDLSAA
-257 RMRNLIQDLLTY
+257 RMRNLIQDLLSY

-284 KKLVLDVKDVL
+284 KKLVDDVKDVL
-295 SEELKQY
+295 SEELKEH
-302 KTVLRIPK
+302 KTILKIQK
-310 DCEITVRPIQ
+310 DCEISVRPIQ

-333 KFTKEEDKPVIKVTG
+333 KFSKKEDKPVIKVSCKTVKG
-348 KIVQGADYPKLQLAE
+348 LDYPELQLAE
-363 DTRYSKIVV
+363 EKSYSRILVS
-372 TDNGIGFD
+372 DNGIGFD
-380 QKYEN
+380 QKYER
-385 KVFEIFQRLHSDE
+385 KVFEIFQRLHGDE

-410 KRIVTTHKGQIRVE
+410 KRIITTHNGQIRVE
-424 SSLGNGTVFEIFIP
+424 SSLGNGATFEIFIP
-438 LADQTVLK
+438 FVDQVI

>member
-1 MTKAKVHDREKE
+1 MTKDKIHPREKE
-13 RLTLLN
+13 RLALLD

-33 NLTKLAAEICQT
+33 NLTQLAAEICQT

-65 LGVSET
+65 LETSET

-80 AITGDNPIFTVENAR
+80 AITADDPIFTVENAK
-95 EDERFHDNPLVTG
+95 EDIRFKNNPLVTG
-108 DPNIVFYAG
+108 DPNIAFYAG
-117 IPLKTTNGLP
+117 IPLKNTNGLP

-132 VIDSKPKKLTPSQKE
+132 VIDNKPRVLTQSQKE

-173 KKLKKFSKKL
+173 RKLKKFSKKL
-183 EKKVFLRTNQL
+183 EKKVFQRTNQL

-225 IQMFISQISDNE
+225 IQMFISQVSDTE
-237 FDNLSDTGKHKL
+237 FNNLSEAGKHKL
-249 ERIDRSAA
+249 ERIDLSAA
-257 RMRNLIQDLLTY
+257 RMRNLIQDLMAY
-269 GATETIDNSLTTVSL
+269 GSTETIDNSLTSVSL
-284 KKLVLDVKDVL
+284 KKLVMDVKDVL
-295 SEELKQY
+295 SEELKEHN
-302 KTVLRIPK
+302 TVLKVPK

-333 KFTKEEDKPVIKVTG
+333 KYSKNEEKPVIKVSG
-348 KIVQGADYPKLQLAE
+348 KIVSGADFPKLDLSE
-363 DTRYSKIVV
+363 DKRYSRIEVS
-372 TDNGIGFD
+372 DNGIGFD
-380 QKYEN
+380 QKYES
-385 KVFEIFQRLHSDE
+385 KIFEIFQRLHTDE

-405 GLAIV
+405 GLSIV
-410 KRIVTTHKGQIRVE
+410 KRIVTTHKGHIQVE
-424 SSLGNGTVFEIFIP
+424 SNVGEGAKFIIFIP
-438 LADQTVLK
+438 VENQIELK